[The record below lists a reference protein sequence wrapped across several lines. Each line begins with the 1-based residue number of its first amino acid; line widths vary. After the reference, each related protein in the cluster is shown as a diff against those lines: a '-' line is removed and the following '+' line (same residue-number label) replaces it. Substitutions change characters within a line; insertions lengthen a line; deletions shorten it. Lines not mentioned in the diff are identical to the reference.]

1 MLCLD
6 SAFRNLFICSEL
18 SRLVLSGP
26 AVRTVSPAFMLDKR
40 PDSAGIVHAR
50 PCGLTDLIPHPNAKK
65 GSEVSVARLMLDPLS
80 TNMMTYL

>member
-6 SAFRNLFICSEL
+6 SAFRHLFICGQL
-18 SRLVLSGP
+18 SRGVLSGP
-26 AVRTVSPAFMLDKR
+26 SVRTVSPAFMLHKR

-65 GSEVSVARLMLDPLS
+65 DSEVSMV
-80 TNMMTYL
+80 